1 VSEHHPASSVGWRA
15 RGAAGRALAAT
26 TATAGPDATRESVV
40 VYEQG
45 TERAVKV
52 GIIDTGVDASHPDIA
67 PNFDHRLSRNFTT
80 DDELV
85 PSASP
90 ASRRR

>member
-1 VSEHHPASSVGWRA
+1 M
-15 RGAAGRALAAT
+15 
-26 TATAGPDATRESVV
+26 

-52 GIIDTGVDASHPDIA
+52 GIIDTGIDASHPDIA
-67 PNFDHRLSRNFTT
+67 PNLDHRLSRNFTT
-80 DDELV
+80 DELV

>member
-1 VSEHHPASSVGWRA
+1 
-15 RGAAGRALAAT
+15 
-26 TATAGPDATRESVV
+26 V

-52 GIIDTGVDASHPDIA
+52 GIIDTGIDASHPDIA
-67 PNFDHRLSRNFTT
+67 PNLDHRLSRNFTT
-80 DDELV
+80 DELV